1 MLDRLIVTADG
12 WLQAGD
18 TRIRCALGRGGL
30 TEKGGEGDG
39 ISPQGTYALRRVF
52 YRADKLGT
60 PHTSLPVVAI
70 EKHDGWCDD
79 PTHPNYNQQV
89 TLPVEA
95 SAETLWRDD
104 ALYDVIV
111 VFGYNDEPIMPGKG
125 SAIFMH
131 IAQPDYSPTEGCVA
145 LAQEDLLK
153 VLKDCGPKT
162 VIELIADGS

>member
-1 MLDRLIVTADG
+1 MLGRLVVTADG

-39 ISPQGTYALRRVF
+39 ISPQGTYALRRVLF
-52 YRADKLGT
+52 RADKL
-60 PHTSLPVVAI
+60 SLPQTNLPVSAI
-70 EKHDGWCDD
+70 AAHDGWCDD
-79 PTHPNYNQQV
+79 PAHLNYNQQV

-111 VFGYNDEPIMPGKG
+111 VLGYNDDPIVPGKG

-131 IAQPDYSPTEGCVA
+131 IARPDYSPTEGCVA
-145 LAQEDLLK
+145 LAQDDLLK
-153 VLKDCGPKT
+153 ILKNCGPQT
-162 VIELIADGS
+162 VMELLPEGS

>member
-1 MLDRLIVTADG
+1 MLNRLIVTADG

-39 ISPQGTYALRRVF
+39 ISPQGTYALRRVL
-52 YRADKLGT
+52 YRADKLNT
-60 PHTSLPVVAI
+60 PQTSLPVAAI
-70 EKHDGWCDD
+70 EKQDGWCDD
-79 PTHPNYNQQV
+79 PAHPTYNQQV

-95 SAETLWRDD
+95 SAESLWRDD

-111 VFGYNDEPIMPGKG
+111 VLGYNDDPIVPGKG

-131 IAQPDYSPTEGCVA
+131 ITQPDYSPTEGCVA

-153 VLKDCGPKT
+153 VLKDCGPET
-162 VIELIADGS
+162 VIKLIADGS

>member
-1 MLDRLIVTADG
+1 MLNRLIVTADG

-39 ISPQGTYALRRVF
+39 ISPQGTYALRRVL
-52 YRADKLGT
+52 YRADKLNT
-60 PHTSLPVVAI
+60 PQISLPVAAI
-70 EKHDGWCDD
+70 EKQDGWCDD
-79 PTHPNYNQQV
+79 PAHPTYNQQV

-95 SAETLWRDD
+95 SAESLWRDD

-111 VFGYNDEPIMPGKG
+111 VLGYNDDPIVPGKG

-153 VLKDCGPKT
+153 VLKDCGPET
-162 VIELIADGS
+162 VIKLIADGS

>member
-1 MLDRLIVTADG
+1 MLNRLIVTADG

-39 ISPQGTYALRRVF
+39 ISPQGTYALRRVL
-52 YRADKLGT
+52 YRADKLNT
-60 PHTSLPVVAI
+60 PQTSLPVAAI
-70 EKHDGWCDD
+70 EKQDGWCDD
-79 PTHPNYNQQV
+79 PAHPTYNQQV

-95 SAETLWRDD
+95 SAESLWRDD

-111 VFGYNDEPIMPGKG
+111 VLGYNDDPIVPGKG

-153 VLKDCGPKT
+153 VLKDCGPET
-162 VIELIADGS
+162 VIKLIADGS